1 MLLFLL
7 KTFHKV
13 TISMGLPIPSQQL
26 CNQVKWDTLIFW
38 RFGLFF
44 GLLRAFF
51 FFLFFIL
58 FVPLLALLWEFW
70 SDDADNP
77 PPSSPFTSFSS
88 YFPTPPL
95 FILVLLAH
103 IERFSGFP
111 YAKFFDIK
119 NQQQIYALKVSQKK
133 TRIDLVC
140 LLLPFPTPLPQWDSL
155 AYLGTKKKA
164 KVIWPSEEGI
174 TTSYQHCNTHKNS
187 DRELFVGIEKQS
199 NNILHKTLNL
209 IWNIFV
215 FLFLI
220 LNCHIQTRNKK

>member
-133 TRIDLVC
+133 KRELIYFICCYPSPHPSLNEIHWLIWEQRKRLKLFDLVRR
-140 LLLPFPTPLPQWDSL
+140 
-155 AYLGTKKKA
+155 G
-164 KVIWPSEEGI
+164 
-174 TTSYQHCNTHKNS
+174 
-187 DRELFVGIEKQS
+187 
-199 NNILHKTLNL
+199 
-209 IWNIFV
+209 
-215 FLFLI
+215 
-220 LNCHIQTRNKK
+220 